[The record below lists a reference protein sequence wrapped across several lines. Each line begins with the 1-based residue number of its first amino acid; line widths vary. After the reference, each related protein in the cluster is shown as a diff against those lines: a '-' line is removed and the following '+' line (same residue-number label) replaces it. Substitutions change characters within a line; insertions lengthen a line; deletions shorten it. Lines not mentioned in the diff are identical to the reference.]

1 MTGQAVLACEGVD
14 AGYTKGRP
22 VVRAFDLKLLP
33 GEVAALLGPNGA
45 GKTTLLLTLAGLLPG
60 LGGSVTLGGEQGG
73 GQQVRGGR
81 ARAVARMGL
90 VLVPDDRSLFTQLT
104 VRDNLAL
111 ARRRHGS
118 TVDQVLDFF
127 PALGRRLK
135 VAAGQLSGGEQQM
148 LALGRAMIQDP
159 RVLLVDELSMGLA
172 PVIVEQLL
180 PVVRR
185 IAEDTGAAVVLV
197 EQHVRLALDVADRA
211 VVLVHGETVLSDSA
225 DRLAA
230 DPGLLER
237 AYLGERAPDPVPW
250 RNDRSRPYSPT
261 RRG

>member
-1 MTGQAVLACEGVD
+1 VTGPELLTCEGVD

-22 VVRAFDLKLLP
+22 VVRGFDLRLLS
-33 GEVAALLGPNGA
+33 GEVTALLGPNGA
-45 GKTTLLLTLAGLLPG
+45 GKTTLLTTLAGLLPR
-60 LGGSVTLGGEQGG
+60 LGGTVALDGRE
-73 GQQVRGGR
+73 VRGGR
-81 ARAVARMGL
+81 AREVARRGV
-90 VLVPDDRSLFTQLT
+90 VLVPDARSLFTQLT
-104 VRDNLAL
+104 VRDNLTL
-111 ARRRHGS
+111 ARRRQGS

-127 PALGRRLK
+127 PALGKRLK
-135 VAAGQLSGGEQQM
+135 VAAGLLSGGEQQM

-172 PVIVEQLL
+172 PVIVEGLL

-197 EQHVRLALDVADRA
+197 EQHVRLALGVADRA

-225 DRLAA
+225 GRLAA

-237 AYLGERAPDPVPW
+237 AYLGEHPPDPVP
-250 RNDRSRPYSPT
+250 
-261 RRG
+261 

>member
-1 MTGQAVLACEGVD
+1 VTGPELLTCEGVD

-22 VVRAFDLKLLP
+22 VVRGFDLRLLS
-33 GEVAALLGPNGA
+33 GEVTALLGPNGA
-45 GKTTLLLTLAGLLPG
+45 GKTTLLTTLAGLLPR
-60 LGGSVTLGGEQGG
+60 LGGTVALDGRE
-73 GQQVRGGR
+73 VRGGR
-81 ARAVARMGL
+81 AREVARRGV

-104 VRDNLAL
+104 VRDNLTL
-111 ARRRHGS
+111 ARRRQGS

-127 PALGRRLK
+127 PALGKRLK
-135 VAAGQLSGGEQQM
+135 VAAGLLSGGEQQM

-172 PVIVEQLL
+172 PVIVEGLL

-197 EQHVRLALDVADRA
+197 EQHVRLALGVADRA

-225 DRLAA
+225 GRLAA

-237 AYLGERAPDPVPW
+237 AYLGEHPPDPVP
-250 RNDRSRPYSPT
+250 
-261 RRG
+261 

>member
-1 MTGQAVLACEGVD
+1 MNGPELLTCESVD

-22 VVRAFDLKLLP
+22 VVRGFDLKLLP
-33 GEVAALLGPNGA
+33 GEVLALLGPNGA
-45 GKTTLLLTLAGLLPG
+45 GKTTLLTTLAGLQPR
-60 LGGSVTLGGEQGG
+60 LGGTVSLDGREI
-73 GQQVRGGR
+73 RGGR
-81 ARAVARMGL
+81 AREAARRGL

-104 VRDNLAL
+104 VRDNLTL
-111 ARRRHGS
+111 ARRRQGS
-118 TVDQVLDFF
+118 TVDPVLDFF

-237 AYLGERAPDPVPW
+237 AYLGERAPDPVP
-250 RNDRSRPYSPT
+250 
-261 RRG
+261 

>member
-1 MTGQAVLACEGVD
+1 MTGPELLKCEGVD

-22 VVRAFDLKLLP
+22 VVRGFDLKLLP
-33 GEVAALLGPNGA
+33 GEVLALLGPNGA
-45 GKTTLLLTLAGLLPG
+45 GKTTLLTTLAGLLPR
-60 LGGSVTLGGEQGG
+60 LGGTVALDGREI
-73 GQQVRGGR
+73 RGGR
-81 ARAVARMGL
+81 AREAARRGL

-104 VRDNLAL
+104 VRDNLTL
-111 ARRRHGS
+111 ARRQGS

-127 PALGRRLK
+127 PALGKRLK

-148 LALGRAMIQDP
+148 LALGRAMVQDP

-172 PVIVEQLL
+172 PVIVEELL

-237 AYLGERAPDPVPW
+237 AYLGERAPDPVA
-250 RNDRSRPYSPT
+250 
-261 RRG
+261 

>member
-1 MTGQAVLACEGVD
+1 MTGPELLTCEGVD

-22 VVRAFDLKLLP
+22 VVRGFGLRLLP
-33 GEVAALLGPNGA
+33 GEVVALLGPNGA
-45 GKTTLLLTLAGLLPG
+45 GKTTLLTTLAGLLPR
-60 LGGSVTLGGEQGG
+60 LGGTVALDGREI
-73 GQQVRGGR
+73 RGGR
-81 ARAVARMGL
+81 AREAARRGL

-104 VRDNLAL
+104 VRDNLTL
-111 ARRRHGS
+111 ARRQGS

-127 PALGRRLK
+127 PALGKRLK

-172 PVIVEQLL
+172 PVIVEELL

-225 DRLAA
+225 DRLTA

-237 AYLGERAPDPVPW
+237 AYLGERAADPVP
-250 RNDRSRPYSPT
+250 
-261 RRG
+261 